1 MFLSSKAKEEFHIEA
16 ISTGEMDSFIKRC
29 SDIYQGK
36 PEWLDPDNHIN
47 TINFA
52 KSVCSEI
59 GRLTTLAIGI
69 DISGGARADW
79 LQKQINTVYFNLRHW
94 VEYGCAYGTI
104 LLKPNEQGVDV
115 VFPGEFLITDC
126 VNGEI
131 TGAVFQ
137 SRRYDS
143 TVKKWFTRLE
153 YHRFLPN
160 GHYAVSN
167 RCYIGETD
175 HDPGR
180 AISIEKTPWK
190 DLSEDVEMENV
201 EKPLF
206 GVFRTPAANNIT
218 LDSPLGMPVFA
229 DALEEL
235 KDLDTAYSRNAKE
248 IYDSKRMVMV
258 DSDRLFP
265 YSGKHPAEEQS
276 FRSAVAYENIKDG
289 MGLPDFVKVVDGNR
303 DKSEVYHE
311 INPELNTDTRMTGI
325 NAYLS
330 QIGYKCGFS
339 NGYFVFNE
347 RTGMVTATQVEA
359 DDRRT
364 IQLIK
369 DMRDKLEDGLNG
381 LFYALSKM
389 ADLYHLAPVGK
400 YEVVYD
406 FGDITYNREEDRA
419 RWLGYV
425 SQNIIPKWYYL
436 VKFEGFSEEDAKKL
450 IAEAEPHES
459 PPFGDEE

>member
-1 MFLSSKAKEEFHIEA
+1 MFLSSKAKEEFDIEA
-16 ISTGEMDSFIKRC
+16 ISTGEMDGFIKRC
-29 SDIYQGK
+29 SDIYRGK
-36 PEWLDPDNHIN
+36 PEWLDPDNHIG

-52 KSVCSEI
+52 KFVCSEI

-69 DISGGARADW
+69 EISGGTRANW
-79 LQKQINTVYFNLRHW
+79 LQKQINAVYFNLRHW

-137 SRRYDS
+137 SSKYDS
-143 TVKKWFTRLE
+143 TAKKWFTRLE

-167 RCYIGETD
+167 RCYIGETI

-180 AISIEKTPWK
+180 AIPIEKTPWK
-190 DLSEDVEMENV
+190 ELSEDVEIENV

-235 KDLDTAYSRNAKE
+235 KDLDIAYSRNAKE
-248 IYDSKRMVMV
+248 IWDSKRMVMV

-265 YSGKHPAEEQS
+265 YSSKHPAEEQS
-276 FRSAVAYENIKDG
+276 FRSAAALETIKDG
-289 MGLPDFVKVVDGNR
+289 MGLPDFVKTVDGMGR
-303 DKSEVYHE
+303 GTEIYHE
-311 INPELNTDTRMTGI
+311 VNPNLNTDTRLKGI

-369 DMRDKLEDGLNG
+369 DMRDKLEDCLNG

-419 RWLGYV
+419 RWYSYV
-425 SQNIIPKWYYL
+425 TAGKVPFWFYL
-436 VKFEGFSEEDAKKL
+436 VKFEGFTEEDAKKL
-450 IAEAEPHES
+450 EAEAKPHES